1 MKNIFLFIRRYFI
14 FLSFLVL
21 QIICIV
27 TLSTYSRTHEAFFST
42 AANEVTGRINSQY
55 SGVSTYFNLKE
66 TNRQLAEENARLRN
80 MLAQN
85 FQAPDSSVTQSTDS
99 SYRDSTTRYRKFTYL
114 PARVVG
120 NSVSLPANY
129 LTLERGS
136 KQGVEKGMA
145 VTGPQGIVG
154 VVVAVSDNYA
164 KVMSLLNRNSKVS
177 SMLKKDN
184 VTGSVEWDGNDPS
197 YLTLKGIPRSAK
209 VVKGD
214 TVLTSNYSANYPSH
228 LMVGTVAAVNS
239 DPATNFYTIKVKTAT
254 NFFSIQYVTII
265 ANKLY
270 NEQTELENQ
279 QLRNQ

>member
-21 QIICIV
+21 QVICIV

-85 FQAPDSSVTQSTDS
+85 FQAPDSSVTQATDS

-129 LTLERGS
+129 LTLERGI

-154 VVVAVSDNYA
+154 VVVSVSENYS

-254 NFFSIQYVTII
+254 NFFSIQFVTVI

-270 NEQTELENQ
+270 NEQTALENQ
-279 QLRNQ
+279 QLKNQ

>member
-21 QIICIV
+21 QVICIV

-85 FQAPDSSVTQSTDS
+85 FQAPDSSVTQATDS

-129 LTLERGS
+129 LTLERGI

-154 VVVAVSDNYA
+154 VVVSVSENYS

-254 NFFSIQYVTII
+254 NFFSIQFVTVV

-270 NEQTELENQ
+270 NEQTALENQ
-279 QLRNQ
+279 QLKNQ